1 MTRPPPPLAHARARA
16 LALGA
21 GVAVAAAIA
30 LVACR
35 TDDDGAGPSG
45 AAASPV
51 PCDAGATCPAGRL
64 VGTVSGDKGADS
76 LTTSGSTTTWVHV
89 RVTED
94 DDSVSG
100 RPVRLRAK
108 LTAPSS
114 GGFEVRGY
122 LADSRNNDA
131 GLDCTRLVG
140 TSSPSSGSATLDLA
154 WGDPPDA
161 TANGVD
167 DGRTVALE
175 VRNVSGACSSSPWR
189 LELRGNPSP

>member
-1 MTRPPPPLAHARARA
+1 M
-16 LALGA
+16 
-21 GVAVAAAIA
+21 
-30 LVACR
+30 ACR
-35 TDDDGAGPSG
+35 SDDDGAGPSG
-45 AAASPV
+45 PAAASPV

-76 LTTSGSTTTWVHV
+76 LTTSGTTTTWLHV
-89 RVTED
+89 KVTED
-94 DDSVSG
+94 DDAVNG

-114 GGFEVRGY
+114 GVFEVRGY
-122 LADSRNNDA
+122 LDDSRNDDA
-131 GLDCTRLVG
+131 GLDCTRLLG
-140 TSSPSSGSATLDLA
+140 TSSPVAGGATLDLA

-175 VRNVSGACSSSPWR
+175 VRNVSGACSSSGPWK